1 MEVETEVV
9 EEKEEEKEEEVLGN
23 LHCRGL
29 TLGGTGEF
37 DVGG

>member
-9 EEKEEEKEEEVLGN
+9 EEKEEVLGN